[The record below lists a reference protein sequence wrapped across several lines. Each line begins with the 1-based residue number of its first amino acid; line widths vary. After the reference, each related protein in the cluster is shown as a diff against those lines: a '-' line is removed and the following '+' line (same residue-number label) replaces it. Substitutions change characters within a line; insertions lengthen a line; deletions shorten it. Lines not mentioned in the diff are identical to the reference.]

1 MIARPLN
8 RFKPIPFSNPM
19 TSPGSAWS
27 DVPPPPTATFHTSR
41 APVQWQPLP
50 ALASR
55 LQASEPTGGGRNNNP
70 WGASLAQLTGT
81 TGLPSSNDANA
92 AQQPQKNTL
101 AERRA
106 AAQAGPS
113 PKAPQKRS
121 AMARYDG
128 PHSLSIRSATS
139 GRHYRFEHPGA
150 TQAIDAIDIA
160 LMRRIEDITLL

>member
-19 TSPGSAWS
+19 PHTAGAWS
-27 DVPPPPTATFHTSR
+27 NVPAAPGR
-41 APVQWQPLP
+41 APVQWQPL
-50 ALASR
+50 AAQASR
-55 LQASEPTGGGRNNNP
+55 LQAAEPSRTPPGNP
-70 WGASLAQLTGT
+70 WGAATLAQLTGNQ
-81 TGLPSSNDANA
+81 GHSSSNDANA
-92 AQQPQKNTL
+92 APSAQQQSL
-101 AERRA
+101 ADRRA
-106 AAQAGPS
+106 AAQTGPS

-139 GRHYRFEHPGA
+139 GRHYRFEHSGA

>member
-19 TSPGSAWS
+19 VNTGGAWS
-27 DVPPPPTATFHTSR
+27 EAPAAPGRS
-41 APVQWQPLP
+41 PVQWQPLP
-50 ALASR
+50 SLASR
-55 LQASEPTGGGRNNNP
+55 LQAAEPSRDKPGNP
-70 WGASLAQLTGT
+70 WGVATLAQLTGNQAQ
-81 TGLPSSNDANA
+81 PSSNDAKA
-92 AQQPQKNTL
+92 IPSTPSL
-101 AERRA
+101 AERRNATQA
-106 AAQAGPS
+106 APQ
-113 PKAPQKRS
+113 PKAAPRRS

-150 TQAIDAIDIA
+150 TQTIDAIDIA

>member
-19 TSPGSAWS
+19 VKPGGAWS
-27 DVPPPPTATFHTSR
+27 EAPAAPGR

-50 ALASR
+50 SLATR
-55 LQASEPTGGGRNNNP
+55 LQAAEPNRDKPGNP
-70 WGASLAQLTGT
+70 WSASTLAQLTGSPT
-81 TGLPSSNDANA
+81 QPSSNDAKA
-92 AQQPQKNTL
+92 IPSAPSL
-101 AERRA
+101 AERRTANPA
-106 AAQAGPS
+106 APLPKS
-113 PKAPQKRS
+113 PPKRS

-150 TQAIDAIDIA
+150 TQTIDAIDIA

>member
-19 TSPGSAWS
+19 VNTGGAWGEVPAGPG
-27 DVPPPPTATFHTSR
+27 R

-50 ALASR
+50 SLATR
-55 LQASEPTGGGRNNNP
+55 LQASEPPSNPPGNP
-70 WGASLAQLTGT
+70 WGAATLAQLTGSQVQ
-81 TGLPSSNDANA
+81 PSSNDANA
-92 AQQPQKNTL
+92 SPSGTPM

-106 AAQAGPS
+106 AAQAAPL
-113 PKAPQKRS
+113 PKAPPKRS

-150 TQAIDAIDIA
+150 TQTIDAIDIA